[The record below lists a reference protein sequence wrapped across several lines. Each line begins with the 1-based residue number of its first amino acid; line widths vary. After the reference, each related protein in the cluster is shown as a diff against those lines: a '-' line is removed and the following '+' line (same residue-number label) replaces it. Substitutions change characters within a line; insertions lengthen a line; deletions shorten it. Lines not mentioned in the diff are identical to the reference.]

1 MGLRSLL
8 RAAWYQNLRCM
19 FAVQMCTPDC
29 ACSYFTVKPS
39 KPFCKVEG
47 TPEKGHL
54 IYLLCNCEEGLPR
67 PTYRWYKVDGNALK
81 PVTEQ
86 LGM

>member
-1 MGLRSLL
+1 
-8 RAAWYQNLRCM
+8 M
-19 FAVQMCTPDC
+19 FAGLGVHSQCV
-29 ACSYFTVKPS
+29 CSYFTVKPS

-67 PTYRWYKVDGNALK
+67 PTYRWYRVEENTLK

-86 LGM
+86 FSMYLQG